1 MSKPFG
7 VTIEY
12 RKSDEYK
19 FLVNCVKND
28 YPDMPL
34 YLIEMALTVH
44 KNDPQFYK
52 AAIKSERMSLAKS
65 VQKSLELGCRQAQ
78 QKIDDYIL
86 HTVTVSDPVPENNI
100 SQIINNDH
108 TAKENLQDS
117 NLLSEQIGPSKEGN

>member
-1 MSKPFG
+1 MQKTFG
-7 VTIEY
+7 IDTEY
-12 RKSDEYK
+12 RKTDEYK
-19 FLVNCVKND
+19 FLVKCVKEE
-28 YPDMPL
+28 YPDMPI
-34 YLIEMALTVH
+34 YLIEVALTVH

-108 TAKENLQDS
+108 LAEENLQDS
-117 NLLSEQIGPSKEGN
+117 NLLSEQIGPSKEAN